1 MLKKTI
7 TSTDFN
13 GNKETEDFLFNLT
26 EAEIVELQFS
36 EAGGFEQTIKRLIE
50 TNDNKEIIRIV
61 KSVILKAYGVKSE
74 DGKRFIKSEALSTE
88 FSQTQAFSDLF
99 MELVS
104 DDKAAADFMNALVP
118 KKISDNK

>member
-7 TSTDFN
+7 TSIDFN
-13 GNKETEDFLFNLT
+13 GNKETEDYLFNLT

-99 MELVS
+99 MELAS

-118 KKISDNK
+118 KKISDKK